1 MTKDRLRH
9 VLALVVQALPVVFL
23 IVLAAMPAAAALGI
37 AAYVLGSIIT
47 AVIRIFEILT
57 GA

>member
-23 IVLAAMPAAAALGI
+23 IVLAAMAAAALGI